1 VRLFQHRIEHR
12 REIAGRAVDDSQH
25 LGGRGL
31 LRLRL
36 IAFGGALLQPLLRIG
51 KLALQIG
58 YEPLGI
64 G

>member
-1 VRLFQHRIEHR
+1 MRGAEQ
-12 REIAGRAVDDSQH
+12 QH
-25 LGGRGL
+25 LSDCGL

-58 YEPLGI
+58 NDLPRI
-64 G
+64 V